1 MRTLRRCKPPSA
13 RKSVRPRNILNPV
26 VQLEMQLTYPNLRAG
41 NFAHNITTFVVG
53 YAIAFARSWQLSLVM
68 LSVVPA
74 LAIAG
79 TVFGTL
85 AGKLSTK
92 AADAYGVANSVVQQV
107 LVRGSV
113 AMSVRLLACR

>member
-1 MRTLRRCKPPSA
+1 MRFSCSE
-13 RKSVRPRNILNPV
+13 PV
-26 VQLEMQLTYPNLRAG
+26 HAG

-79 TVFGTL
+79 LVFGSL
-85 AGKLSTK
+85 AGKLSTQ
-92 AADAYGVANSVVQQV
+92 AADAYGVANSIVQQV
-107 LVRGSV
+107 LCCRIIRVS
-113 AMSVRLLACR
+113 AAKPSRLCLATLRFSLPQLCWELGRRF